1 MNAKDIATKKF
12 EKATFGYKPEEV
24 DEYLKDVAIALSN
37 ATKEKEES
45 EAKIIKLVERINEYR
60 NDEDAIRDA
69 ILVSQKQGNKI
80 IADARAEADKII
92 ADAQA
97 QRDALLADISNDC
110 EALKRSEVEKIA
122 VAIKEENDKMNAV
135 VAASKTQTEMQTD
148 KLNKMKVEISDFKK
162 KVLLVLNEQIRV
174 VSNLPELS
182 DEEIS
187 KIVSGQVK
195 PAAQA
200 PAQSAEKPTEA
211 TSAAP
216 EATTKVTANATVN
229 ATANT
234 AEKPTQQTK
243 SVTDKRR
250 AFGFDE
256 SMYKKQEFSSEELKF
271 GHNSPNKK

>member
-37 ATKEKEES
+37 AIKEKEES
-45 EAKIIKLVERINEYR
+45 EAKIVKLVERINEYR

-80 IADARAEADKII
+80 IAEARAEADRIV
-92 ADAQA
+92 ADAQT

-122 VAIKEENDKMNAV
+122 VAIKDENDKLNAV
-135 VAASKTQTEMQTD
+135 VAASKTQTELQTD
-148 KLNKMKVEISDFKK
+148 KLNKLKAEITDFKK

-182 DEEIS
+182 DEEIT

-195 PAAQA
+195 PVEQSAPQPVEKPAETA
-200 PAQSAEKPTEA
+200 PAATTEA
-211 TSAAP
+211 T
-216 EATTKVTANATVN
+216 
-229 ATANT
+229 
-234 AEKPTQQTK
+234 EKPVQQTK
-243 SVTDKRR
+243 PNTEKRR
-250 AFGFDE
+250 TAFGFDE
-256 SMYKKQEFSSEELKF
+256 SMYKKQEFTSEELKF

>member
-1 MNAKDIATKKF
+1 MNAKDIAQKKF
-12 EKATFGYKPEEV
+12 AKATVGYKPEEV

-37 ATKEKEES
+37 AIKEKEES

-60 NDEDAIRDA
+60 EDEDAIRDA

-80 IADARAEADKII
+80 IAEARAEADKIV
-92 ADAQA
+92 AEAQA

-110 EALKRSEVEKIA
+110 DALKRSEVEKIA
-122 VAIKEENDKMNAV
+122 VAIKEENDKLNAV

-148 KLNKMKVEISDFKK
+148 KLNKLKIEVTDFKK

-174 VSNLPELS
+174 VSSLPELT

-195 PAAQA
+195 PAVQETSVE
-200 PAQSAEKPTEA
+200 SAEKPAETA
-211 TSAAP
+211 PAAP
-216 EATTKVTANATVN
+216 ETV
-229 ATANT
+229 
-234 AEKPTQQTK
+234 EKPAQQTK
-243 SVTDKRR
+243 PVTDKRR

-256 SMYKKQEFSSEELKF
+256 SMYKKQEFTSEELKF

>member
-37 ATKEKEES
+37 AIKEKEES

-80 IADARAEADKII
+80 IAEARAEADRIV

-97 QRDALLADISNDC
+97 QRDSLLADISNDC

-122 VAIKEENDKMNAV
+122 VAIKEENDKLNAV
-135 VAASKTQTEMQTD
+135 VAASKTQTEMQSD
-148 KLNKMKVEISDFKK
+148 KLNKLKAEVTDFKK

-174 VSNLPELS
+174 VSSLPELT
-182 DEEIS
+182 DEEIE

-195 PAAQA
+195 PVEQPAPQQPVEKPEEAAPVA
-200 PAQSAEKPTEA
+200 AEAEKKPAQQSKQSAE
-211 TSAAP
+211 
-216 EATTKVTANATVN
+216 
-229 ATANT
+229 
-234 AEKPTQQTK
+234 
-243 SVTDKRR
+243 KRR

-256 SMYKKQEFSSEELKF
+256 SMYKKQEFTSEELKF